1 METIKTIAQALGLA
15 IVATIIVG
23 TLSSMQ
29 VSQNGSVSFDGS
41 ATFGSHESQNVQ
53 TPNLDVGQ
61 STSLSAG
68 LPQE

>member
-29 VSQNGSVSFDGS
+29 VSQNGSVSFGS
-41 ATFGSHESQNVQ
+41 PESQSVQ
-53 TPNLDVGQ
+53 TPSLDVGQ

>member
-15 IVATIIVG
+15 IVATVIVG

-29 VSQNGSVSFDGS
+29 VSQNGSVSF
-41 ATFGSHESQNVQ
+41 ATAESQNVQ
-53 TPNLDVGQ
+53 APNLDVGQ

>member
-15 IVATIIVG
+15 IVATVIVG
-23 TLSSMQ
+23 TLSTMQ
-29 VSQNGSVSFDGS
+29 VSQTGSVSF
-41 ATFGSHESQNVQ
+41 ATADTQNVQ
-53 TPNLDVGQ
+53 TPNLDAGQ